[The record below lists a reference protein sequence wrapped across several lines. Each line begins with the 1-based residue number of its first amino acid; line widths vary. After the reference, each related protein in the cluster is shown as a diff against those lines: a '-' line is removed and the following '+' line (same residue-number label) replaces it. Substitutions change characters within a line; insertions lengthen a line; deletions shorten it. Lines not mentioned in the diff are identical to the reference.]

1 MVKSPISRSDWASF
15 DWKEAQNQVG
25 LLFKK
30 NGFKIFQEKKL
41 ENNKRADI
49 IVIKEN
55 PTMVIIGV
63 IEVKCY
69 QKISRSLEKSA
80 MRQALNYLEDQYTLS
95 ENNYNWRRKNKKYF
109 ACVVYTRDYPTSFL
123 RHTINNYDQFDK
135 IKNIEK
141 NSLYLFYSTPNTV
154 MDKLKN
160 YIYIENKQQRI
171 DDFFENE
178 GQD

>member
-1 MVKSPISRSDWASF
+1 M
-15 DWKEAQNQVG
+15 G

-69 QKISRSLEKSA
+69 QKISRSLEKV
-80 MRQALNYLEDQYTLS
+80 R
-95 ENNYNWRRKNKKYF
+95 
-109 ACVVYTRDYPTSFL
+109 
-123 RHTINNYDQFDK
+123 
-135 IKNIEK
+135 
-141 NSLYLFYSTPNTV
+141 
-154 MDKLKN
+154 
-160 YIYIENKQQRI
+160 
-171 DDFFENE
+171 
-178 GQD
+178 

>member
-1 MVKSPISRSDWASF
+1 MIKSPISRSDWASF

-55 PTMVIIGV
+55 PTLVIIGV

-80 MRQALNYLEDQYTLS
+80 MRQALN
-95 ENNYNWRRKNKKYF
+95 
-109 ACVVYTRDYPTSFL
+109 
-123 RHTINNYDQFDK
+123 
-135 IKNIEK
+135 
-141 NSLYLFYSTPNTV
+141 
-154 MDKLKN
+154 
-160 YIYIENKQQRI
+160 
-171 DDFFENE
+171 
-178 GQD
+178 